1 MPINLTTGLELG
13 LTGSTSSTK
22 LVEEIHFMPS
32 TLETIDRAVFSFID
46 EKMNIYSTT
55 NKGWKKTPV
64 IWLSAERS
72 HQIKNNKDLRDMS
85 GSFVLPAIT
94 VARTSVTKDPT
105 KKGIFWANT
114 PAMPDAKGGSITI
127 SKIINQD
134 KTQNFAN
141 AASARNPV
149 FGSADIR
156 NRNRRKANTKVVY
169 SIASIPMPVY
179 LSLKY
184 TITLRTEYQQQM
196 NELLTPFVTRP
207 GGINYVSLTRDGHL
221 YEAMIQQDFTQDHNV
236 TSAAAE
242 ERKYQTKIT
251 IDVLGY
257 VIGEGDNQKNPK
269 ITIRENAVAV
279 KIPRERV
286 ISRDEME
293 HLGKEGFYR
302 S

>member
-1 MPINLTTGLELG
+1 MPISLTTGLELS
-13 LTGSTSSTK
+13 LTGSTTSK
-22 LVEEIHFMPS
+22 VVEEIHFMPS
-32 TLETIDRAVFSFID
+32 TLETIDRALFSFID

-64 IWLSAERS
+64 IWLSAERA
-72 HQIKNNKDLRDMS
+72 HQIKNDKDLRDLS

-105 KKGIFWANT
+105 KKGIFWAPT
-114 PAMPDAKGGSITI
+114 PPAPDAKGGSLTI
-127 SKIINQD
+127 SRIINQD

-141 AASARNPV
+141 AAASRNPV
-149 FGSADIR
+149 IGSADR
-156 NRNRRKANTKVVY
+156 RDQNRPRSNTKVVY

-196 NELLTPFVTRP
+196 NELLTPFVTSP

-242 ERKYQTKIT
+242 ERKYQTKVT

-257 VIGEGDNQKNPK
+257 IVGEGDNQKNPK
-269 ITIRENAVAV
+269 IIIRENAVEV

-286 ISRDEME
+286 ISRAEME